1 MPVLDIAQMMT
12 TRSGSRFE
20 REVNNMRI
28 VPELESFYSEHEVSA
43 RIDGD
48 GNLRIWVD
56 DIVVA
61 DISHCK
67 RMSKNGIRLLIDEIL
82 TDFGYCD

>member
-1 MPVLDIAQMMT
+1 MPVQDIAQMMT
-12 TRSGSRFE
+12 TKNGSRFE
-20 REVNNMRI
+20 REEHNMKSI
-28 VPELESFYSEHEVSA
+28 PELESFYSEHEVSA
-43 RIDGD
+43 RIDGN

-56 DIVVA
+56 DLVVA